1 MSTIQTIIGRE
12 ILDSRGNPTIEI
24 ECLLGSGV
32 RAKASVPSGASTG
45 IHEALELRDGDLKR
59 YSGLGVLKAVENINE
74 KINPS
79 IQNKD
84 FDQKNLDQTLIQL
97 DSTENKSVLGANA
110 ILGVSMA
117 FARASA
123 IEKNIELYQYLGDLA
138 HNNNF
143 RLPTPLINIIN
154 GGKHADSGLNL
165 QEFIIAPT
173 KFDNFHQK
181 IRAGKEIISCL
192 EKTLKNMGL
201 AVSIGDEGGF
211 APKLSSGEEALDL
224 IEKSISDAGY
234 SSDQIKIGID
244 AASSTFYK
252 DNYYSLKIEGQ
263 YKNLTSIE
271 IVDWYGKLVSK
282 YPIIFIEDG
291 LAEDDFD
298 GFSHMM
304 SALGEKIMIVGDDLT
319 VTNTKR
325 IKKAS
330 EKKSINAV
338 IIKPNQIGTIT
349 ETIEA
354 ILMTKSFGWTPFI
367 SHRSGETTDTFIADL
382 SIGCDCSYIKSGS
395 LARGERVCKYNRLM
409 EIEDG
414 LQKII

>member
-211 APKLSSGEEALDL
+211 APKLS
-224 IEKSISDAGY
+224 
-234 SSDQIKIGID
+234 
-244 AASSTFYK
+244 
-252 DNYYSLKIEGQ
+252 
-263 YKNLTSIE
+263 
-271 IVDWYGKLVSK
+271 
-282 YPIIFIEDG
+282 
-291 LAEDDFD
+291 
-298 GFSHMM
+298 
-304 SALGEKIMIVGDDLT
+304 
-319 VTNTKR
+319 
-325 IKKAS
+325 
-330 EKKSINAV
+330 
-338 IIKPNQIGTIT
+338 
-349 ETIEA
+349 
-354 ILMTKSFGWTPFI
+354 
-367 SHRSGETTDTFIADL
+367 
-382 SIGCDCSYIKSGS
+382 
-395 LARGERVCKYNRLM
+395 
-409 EIEDG
+409 
-414 LQKII
+414 